1 MGPFLAPII
10 TLVVEILDIYW
21 WVVILS
27 VVVSWLIAFG
37 VLTTANHVVR
47 GVLDVLYRL
56 TEPAY
61 RPFRRFLPNFGGLD
75 ITPLIVLLIIWL
87 VRMEL
92 VTLAMQVYRL

>member
-10 TLVVEILDIYW
+10 TLIIEILEIYKW
-21 WVVILS
+21 IVIIS
-27 VVVSWLIAFG
+27 VVTSWLVALG

-56 TEPAY
+56 TEPVY

-75 ITPLIVLLIIWL
+75 ISPLIVLLIIWL
-87 VRMEL
+87 VQAEL
-92 VTLAMQVYRL
+92 GTLAMEVYRL

>member
-1 MGPFLAPII
+1 MGPYLAPII
-10 TLVVEILDIYW
+10 GLVIQILDIYW
-21 WVVILS
+21 WIVIIS
-27 VVVSWLIAFG
+27 VLVSWLITLG

-87 VRMEL
+87 VRTEL
-92 VTLAMQVYRL
+92 VTLMLQVGRL